1 MAPRIGLFG
10 KLPSRGDFVARA
22 VPAEILQHWEGWL
35 ERSVAGAKAELGEA
49 WQETWD
55 AAPVWRFWIG
65 EMVFGHPVAGVL
77 APSRDKVGRRF
88 PLTLFVS
95 GAGPRHPAPPLADDG
110 TTPAWY
116 DTLERTAL
124 QAGSPGFDGDL
135 DAMIQR
141 IPLPDCAVQAQPEDR
156 RFAFFA
162 YGESGLPQL
171 MEDVRAHDHQLA
183 SAVRTYWWTPGNDRV
198 GPAMIAQTGMPDGAA
213 LGAMLTGFGPPAEAP
228 PPPPATPPPP
238 VPPADWNG
246 GSADA
251 WAAPPP
257 MEPEHVPEPEAMP
270 RPGSQASPDHTPAE
284 AESPFAAGTWDVPA
298 SPRADLA
305 PRDDTPRGAAES
317 DGDLDPPPVG
327 GAPLPEEKGPPEA
340 DDDAGPRFDERPEPR
355 EPRSERAVPPADPEP
370 AEDPDGAA
378 PTEAPTADDE
388 SPFSGE
394 GERARPGFRGIFGLG
409 VKGHRRDET

>member
-1 MAPRIGLFG
+1 MAARIGLFG

-65 EMVFGHPVAGVL
+65 EMVFGHPIAGVL

-88 PLTLFVS
+88 PLTLFIS

-116 DTLERTAL
+116 DTLERAAL
-124 QAGSPGFDGDL
+124 QAGGPGFDGDV
-135 DAMIQR
+135 DAMVQR

-183 SAVRTYWWTPGNDRV
+183 SAVRTYWWTAGNDRV

-228 PPPPATPPPP
+228 PPPPVTPPPP

-251 WAAPPP
+251 WSAPPPP
-257 MEPEHVPEPEAMP
+257 MEPEPMP
-270 RPGSQASPDHTPAE
+270 RPGSEASPDGTPAE
-284 AESPFAAGTWDVPA
+284 AENPFAAGTWDVPA
-298 SPRADLA
+298 STKSGDAA
-305 PRDDTPRGAAES
+305 SDDMPRGASERE
-317 DGDLDPPPVG
+317 GDLDLPPRGIESTPEG
-327 GAPLPEEKGPPEA
+327 KDPLEA
-340 DDDAGPRFDERPEPR
+340 SDDTGPRSDERGEPH
-355 EPRSERAVPPADPEP
+355 EPRSETAASPADPDP
-370 AEDPDGAA
+370 AEDPGGAA

-388 SPFSGE
+388 SPFPGQGE
-394 GERARPGFRGIFGLG
+394 PARPGFRGIFGLG